1 MSLFRKCL
9 GVEDLSWVSK
19 TAIPISKLAKEKEKL
34 ITISKNDL
42 RLAFRTVGV
51 LRRAITL
58 LGDLE
63 TARGF
68 ELVHSSEDVKTC
80 IETFIKNTK
89 RNSHFGWDLSSYMR
103 SLSINTDVFGDGFT
117 ALLPN
122 GSNTRF
128 VGLQPLSSAIV
139 DFKRDSMDD
148 ILFDNGKP
156 AGYVFKD
163 ENTSQTVDIN
173 VPVAHNVFINLGD
186 DLLGYSLIEA
196 CYNQVERMMEIEHG
210 TAQAI
215 LKFGSPFLDITLKST
230 PDFTPDDGSVE
241 HINSEIADI
250 SQGSGYVHP
259 DWQQVEFQNPVFP
272 RGVTEFVLG
281 LLDSIVTTTGIPKHL
296 LVGQGQLITKAT
308 AESLQRMLN
317 PFLEPRQRILA
328 RTVENHIF
336 TRVLE
341 KEEITGSTRIVWNEI
356 MPETNDRMPE
366 RIKIMS
372 ETEIEG
378 KPIITWEEAR
388 EMLGFSSEQQQ
399 VKVRDKNKKII
410 TRFM

>member
-1 MSLFRKCL
+1 L
-9 GVEDLSWVSK
+9 GVEDLSWASK

-34 ITISKNDL
+34 VTISKDDL

-68 ELVHSSEDVKTC
+68 ELVHSSEEVKTC

-89 RNSHFGWDLSSYMR
+89 KNSHFGWDLSSYMR
-103 SLSINTDVFGDGFT
+103 SLSINTDVFGNGFT

-122 GSNTRF
+122 GSNSKY
-128 VGLQPLSSAIV
+128 VGLQPLSSIIT

-163 ENTSQTVDIN
+163 DNTAQTVDIN
-173 VPVAHNVFINLGD
+173 VPVAHNVFVNLGD
-186 DLLGYSLIEA
+186 DLLGYSLIES

-215 LKFGSPFLDITLKST
+215 LKFGSPFLDITVKST
-230 PDFTPDDGSVE
+230 SNFDPDNDSVDE
-241 HINSEIADI
+241 INSEIQEI

-259 DWQQVEFQNPVFP
+259 EWQDVQFQNPVFP
-272 RGVTEFVLG
+272 RGVTEFVQN
-281 LLDSIVTTTGIPKHL
+281 LLDSIVTSTGIPKHL

-336 TRVLE
+336 ARVLE
-341 KEEITGSTRIVWNEI
+341 KEEIDGSTRIDWNEI

-372 ETEIEG
+372 ETTIEG
-378 KPIITWEEAR
+378 KSIISYEEAR
-388 EMLGFSSEQQQ
+388 EMLGFSSEQNQAK
-399 VKVRDKNKKII
+399 VKDTDKKII